1 MPDLFN
7 LQLAHAK
14 QILTTYP
21 KRGTKPIA
29 LPRTTKKFHAQ
40 NVLIQHLEAL
50 LATLKRRKAVLV
62 TSDLGKDT
70 NSRHNIDNVKLINQ
84 MNLKTNWKFFEKY

>member
-1 MPDLFN
+1 MS
-7 LQLAHAK
+7 K
-14 QILTTYP
+14 
-21 KRGTKPIA
+21 
-29 LPRTTKKFHAQ
+29 

-50 LATLKRRKAVLV
+50 LATLKRRKVVLV

-84 MNLKTNWKFFEKY
+84 MNLKTNWQFFEKY